1 MKAVWKGYLGFGLV
15 NIPVSL
21 YSAIE
26 KNKFSFRLLHSKDK
40 GPINY
45 KRVCSKC
52 DQEISWNDI
61 VKGLEI
67 TKNEFYV
74 LTKEELEELKPE
86 GDDLIEIHEFVDKS
100 EIDPIFINN
109 HYFIGPIEGAERPY
123 YLLKETLGSSNR
135 IAIATFVMR
144 EKKYL
149 SIIQNYNQ
157 GLLLSILNWS
167 DEIRSIENIPYINQ
181 EKSKLKQRELDLAEE
196 LVDKL
201 TSKSLNLSKYK
212 DTFTENLKK
221 AIKLKAKGEFVSIQK
236 EKRKETENLI
246 DTLRASIE
254 K

>member
-123 YLLKETLGSSNR
+123 YLL
-135 IAIATFVMR
+135 
-144 EKKYL
+144 
-149 SIIQNYNQ
+149 
-157 GLLLSILNWS
+157 SILNWS